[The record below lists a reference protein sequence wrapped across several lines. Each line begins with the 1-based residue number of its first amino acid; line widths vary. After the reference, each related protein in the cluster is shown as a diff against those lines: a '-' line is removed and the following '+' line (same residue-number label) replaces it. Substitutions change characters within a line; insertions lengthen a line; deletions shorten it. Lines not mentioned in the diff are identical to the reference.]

1 MFALNVSRIGVVF
14 LKYFYLEWT
23 IKQMVCLSYILYVTA
38 QRSAEAKEC
47 SCTWRKKSSI
57 VSKPHL
63 VIDHEVVYDW
73 PITKQRWIRP
83 FQAFYIGIL
92 NTNHVSKFSKK
103 SVMMFS
109 QAALLIILSPV
120 ELSSRR
126 HAYIILTLKPHF
138 YIIKLGFTGVYINF
152 LISAQN
158 IDCGYSWE
166 PPRRGGSNEY
176 HNLCFEQKYENYQSF
191 YLNFFSFWRWIFE

>member
-14 LKYFYLEWT
+14 WNIFIWNEQLNKWFVYHISCMLPH
-23 IKQMVCLSYILYVTA
+23 SAA
-38 QRSAEAKEC
+38 QRQRNAHAPEGM
-47 SCTWRKKSSI
+47 KSSI
-57 VSKPHL
+57 FSKPHL

-83 FQAFYIGIL
+83 TFEAFYIGIL

-109 QAALLIILSPV
+109 QAALLIFLSPV
-120 ELSSRR
+120 VLSSRR

-138 YIIKLGFTGVYINF
+138 YIVKLGFTGVYIIFTF
-152 LISAQN
+152 L
-158 IDCGYSWE
+158 
-166 PPRRGGSNEY
+166 
-176 HNLCFEQKYENYQSF
+176 LKT
-191 YLNFFSFWRWIFE
+191 